1 MSRDALVVG
10 INTYTYLPS
19 LNAPAS
25 DAEAIAQHL
34 ETHGNFQVKR
44 LPQYTDA
51 FQGNAQRVA
60 SNREVS
66 LAQLRQALVDL
77 FKPGSTQVPET
88 ALLYFSGHGI
98 RDTVGVAEGYLATS
112 DVNPR
117 QEFFG
122 LSLRWLRRL
131 LAESEVRQ
139 QVIWLDCCYS
149 GEILNM
155 AEAYPGEGRD
165 RCFIAASRDFE
176 VAYEEVG
183 GARSVMIAALLEG
196 LKPGRYGDRPIN
208 NTLLTDYINEALKGT
223 NQRSVCY
230 NSGSPI
236 LLTSPWVDQTPVI
249 PTGELTDDCPY
260 KGLSFFDC
268 NDHDPQYFFGRQ
280 SLVDKLI
287 DEVRQSNFVA
297 IVGASGSGKSSVL
310 RAGLLHQLNL
320 GQRLRGSENWDIR
333 LLLPGEHP
341 LQNLAQVFVDERAIR
356 TDLDRQDQLQKAERM
371 IADGAEGLRR
381 WVQASGKP
389 RLVLVVDQFE
399 EVFTL
404 CQQPTERERF
414 FAMLMEALE
423 ALPTRLCLVIA
434 MRADF
439 VGKCFEQAYSGLAA
453 QVQAHLVPVIPMTRD
468 ELTEA
473 ICEPAR
479 RAQLTLEPE
488 LVQVLLQDVE
498 RAPGKLPLLQYTL
511 TELWKQRQDNTLQLT
526 TYTRL
531 GGVTGTLEQRADEV
545 YSSLT
550 PEQQATAR
558 HIFINLTQLGEGTE
572 DTRRRCLQSSLI
584 NPQHSALTVAT
595 VVKRLAD
602 ENLVV
607 TNELVSKASGDRQ
620 AVVDVAHE
628 ALIRHWKQLRRWL
641 DENRDL
647 IRQQRKIETAAE
659 EWQTKNKPNAYLLS
673 GRSLKDARIF
683 QKQYISTLPFSE
695 TAASFINQSLKQ
707 RRRNRLALISF
718 SILAPLGLAI
728 YSGIQ
733 IAEYM
738 RLRPHWDLVY
748 SYDAETNKID
758 RVSLIRALRTIN
770 QAGRSL
776 SEISLP
782 ESSLHDTDLSS
793 AKLRAADLSN
803 ANLSN
808 TDLSNADLRAAGLRA
823 ADLRAADLHAANLS
837 NANLSNANLSNANL
851 SNANLSNIDLR
862 NTNLSNASF
871 LRNNLSAVNLS
882 DAVLIGGNFGDAN
895 LSAAVL
901 INANLGHANLVDA
914 NLSAAVLINANL
926 DRAYLI
932 DADLRN
938 ADLSR
943 AYLIDADLGNA
954 NLRNADLRNTNLSN
968 TNLSNAALGSAN
980 LSSTNLSSAVLLAT
994 DLREVRNWTVEQFS
1008 GALLCNVALPNGLEK
1023 INPHRDCDT
1032 ISQILINRR
1041 YPYFVGFLGLPTEE
1055 QVQYIVDEAMERE
1068 WDLGRRCRS
1077 ATSFLTE

>member
-10 INTYTYLPS
+10 INTYTHLPS
-19 LNAPAS
+19 LNASAN

-183 GARSVMIAALLEG
+183 GARSVMTAALLEG
-196 LKPGRYGDRPIN
+196 LQPGRYGDRPIN

-310 RAGLLHQLNL
+310 RAGLLHQLKL
-320 GQRLRGSENWDIR
+320 GQRLRGSEAWDIR

-341 LQNLAQVFVDERAIR
+341 LQNLAQVFVDECAIR
-356 TDLDRQDQLQKAERM
+356 TDLDQQDQLQKAERM

-381 WVQASGKP
+381 WVQASDTP
-389 RLVLVVDQFE
+389 RLVLVIDQFE

-404 CQQPTERERF
+404 CQQPAERERF
-414 FAMLMEALE
+414 FAMLMEALV
-423 ALPTRLCLVIA
+423 ALPTQLCLVIA

-479 RAQLTLEPE
+479 RAHLTLEAE
-488 LVQVLLQDVE
+488 LVQQLLTDVE
-498 RAPGKLPLLQYTL
+498 RSPGNLPLLQYTL
-511 TELWKQRQDNTLQLT
+511 TELWKQRQDNTLQLR
-526 TYTRL
+526 TYAQL
-531 GGVTGTLEQRADEV
+531 GGVTGTLEQRADTV
-545 YSSLT
+545 YASLT
-550 PEQQATAR
+550 PRQQATTR

-572 DTRRRCLQSSLI
+572 DTRRRVLQSSLV
-584 NPQHSALTVAT
+584 NPKHPEATVAIAI
-595 VVKRLAD
+595 KRLAD
-602 ENLVV
+602 ENLIV
-607 TNELVSKASGDRQ
+607 TNELVSKATGERQ

-628 ALIRHWKQLRRWL
+628 ALIRHWKQLRKWL
-641 DENRDL
+641 DANRDL

-659 EWQTKNKPNAYLLS
+659 EWQEHAQKPGYLLQGLPLIEARQFQQKYADEFPLS
-673 GRSLKDARIF
+673 LLATQFIHKSRRYRHINHLKTASWLLIPVLLIGGVIEYQIREQGVNNDYGRLNSTIIHERSKAIQDLVRGCWAKQWWFPSYVAERLLGNCRSLARA
-683 QKQYISTLPFSE
+683 TL
-695 TAASFINQSLKQ
+695 
-707 RRRNRLALISF
+707 
-718 SILAPLGLAI
+718 
-728 YSGIQ
+728 
-733 IAEYM
+733 
-738 RLRPHWDLVY
+738 
-748 SYDAETNKID
+748 D
-758 RVSLIRALRTIN
+758 R
-770 QAGRSL
+770 
-776 SEISLP
+776 
-782 ESSLHDTDLSS
+782 
-793 AKLRAADLSN
+793 AD
-803 ANLSN
+803 
-808 TDLSNADLRAAGLRA
+808 LRA
-823 ADLRAADLHAANLS
+823 ADLRAADLRSVDFSVADLHS
-837 NANLSNANLSNANL
+837 T
-851 SNANLSNIDLR
+851 DLR
-862 NTNLSNASF
+862 
-871 LRNNLSAVNLS
+871 
-882 DAVLIGGNFGDAN
+882 
-895 LSAAVL
+895 
-901 INANLGHANLVDA
+901 
-914 NLSAAVLINANL
+914 
-926 DRAYLI
+926 Y
-932 DADLRN
+932 ADLRY
-938 ADLSR
+938 AS
-943 AYLIDADLGNA
+943 
-954 NLRNADLRNTNLSN
+954 LRYASLRYADLRYADLR
-968 TNLSNAALGSAN
+968 AATFRAATLRSAK
-980 LSSTNLSSAVLLAT
+980 LRSADLHDAIFLSTNLQNVIGLT
-994 DLREVRNWTVEQFS
+994 DRQLE
-1008 GALLCNVALPNGLEK
+1008 GALLCNAQLPEN
-1023 INPHRDCDT
+1023 ITFDANRDCDR
-1032 ISQILINRR
+1032 LPLVLFER
-1041 YPYFVGFLGLPTEE
+1041 YPDQFETLEEAEVFVDNATSSSSTPPSSQHSPTETP
-1055 QVQYIVDEAMERE
+1055 QPSPPSPPSGTPPGAQPSPASTLSVPPGAQPSPPSPPLAPSPPSSVPPSQPLRPPNMDIPPGAQPSPPSPLPDTPPLMSPPNMDIPPGAQPSPPSPPSSQYTPPSPPPAMP
-1068 WDLGRRCRS
+1068 RRPAAGTR
-1077 ATSFLTE
+1077 

>member
-10 INTYTYLPS
+10 INTYNHLHS

-25 DAEAIAQHL
+25 DAEAIAQRL
-34 ETHGNFQVKR
+34 ESQGDFQVKR
-44 LPQYTDA
+44 LPQYTDMA
-51 FQGNAQRVA
+51 QGNAQRVA

-155 AEAYPGEGRD
+155 EEAYPGEGCD

-183 GARSVMIAALLEG
+183 GARSVMTAALLEG
-196 LKPGRYGDRPIN
+196 LQPGRYGDRPIN

-236 LLTSPWVDQTPVI
+236 LLTSPWIAQTSAG
-249 PTGELTDDCPY
+249 PTGELTGDCPY

-287 DEVRQSNFVA
+287 DEVRQSNFLA

-310 RAGLLHQLNL
+310 RAGVLHQLKL
-320 GQRLRGSENWDIR
+320 GQRLRGSEAWDIR
-333 LLLPGEHP
+333 LLLPEEHP
-341 LQNLAQVFVDERAIR
+341 LQNLAQVFVDDSAIR

-371 IADGAEGLRR
+371 ITDGAEGLRR
-381 WVQASGKP
+381 WVQASETP
-389 RLVLVVDQFE
+389 RLVLVIDQFE

-404 CQQPTERERF
+404 CQQPAEREQF
-414 FAMLMEALE
+414 FAILMEALA
-423 ALPTRLCLVIA
+423 ALPNQLCLVMA

-453 QVQAHLVPVIPMTRD
+453 QVQAHLVPVILMTHD

-479 RAQLTLEPE
+479 RAQLTLESE
-488 LVQVLLQDVE
+488 LVQALLHDVE
-498 RAPGKLPLLQYTL
+498 RAPGNLPLLQYTL
-511 TELWKQRQDNTLQLT
+511 TELWRQRQDNTLQLT

-545 YSSLT
+545 YASLN

-572 DTRRRCLQSSLI
+572 DTRRRCLQSSMV
-584 NPQHSALTVAT
+584 NPQHPAPRVAV

-607 TNELVSKASGDRQ
+607 TNELVSKASGEHQ

-659 EWQTKNKPNAYLLS
+659 EWRAKGCKPNYLLQGFPLKEAIQFQRAQGKIFPLS
-673 GRSLKDARIF
+673 NTATQFLQVSHRQRRNTQLKTASWLIIPALLIGGIVEHNLRERSVAENYARLDNDGGYEEKQAVQDLVRGCYASNWLPSYLAGRIFGNCRSLLR
-683 QKQYISTLPFSE
+683 
-695 TAASFINQSLKQ
+695 
-707 RRRNRLALISF
+707 
-718 SILAPLGLAI
+718 APLANADLHSVDLHSADLF
-728 YSGIQ
+728 
-733 IAEYM
+733 AAD
-738 RLRPHWDLVY
+738 LRSANLRHADLF
-748 SYDAETNKID
+748 A
-758 RVSLIRALRTIN
+758 A
-770 QAGRSL
+770 
-776 SEISLP
+776 
-782 ESSLHDTDLSS
+782 DLSS
-793 AKLRAADLSN
+793 ADLRSADLRHADFHTVDLRTADLRT
-803 ANLSN
+803 ANLS
-808 TDLSNADLRAAGLRA
+808 
-823 ADLRAADLHAANLS
+823 
-837 NANLSNANLSNANL
+837 
-851 SNANLSNIDLR
+851 
-862 NTNLSNASF
+862 
-871 LRNNLSAVNLS
+871 
-882 DAVLIGGNFGDAN
+882 
-895 LSAAVL
+895 
-901 INANLGHANLVDA
+901 
-914 NLSAAVLINANL
+914 
-926 DRAYLI
+926 Y
-932 DADLRN
+932 
-938 ADLSR
+938 
-943 AYLIDADLGNA
+943 
-954 NLRNADLRNTNLSN
+954 
-968 TNLSNAALGSAN
+968 
-980 LSSTNLSSAVLLAT
+980 TNLSSVNFVYADLRSANLRYAFLSSVDLRYAFLRSADLRSTILLAT
-994 DLREVRNWTVEQFS
+994 DLREAQNLDLEQLS
-1008 GALLCNVALPNGLEK
+1008 GDDPPLLCNVALPIGFDEIDPN
-1023 INPHRDCDT
+1023 RDCDRL
-1032 ISQILINRR
+1032 SQVLTER
-1041 YPYFVGFLGLPTEE
+1041 YPWLEE
-1055 QVQYIVDEAMERE
+1055 EGTHRIVDEAMERE
-1068 WDLGRRCRS
+1068 WD
-1077 ATSFLTE
+1077 

>member
-10 INTYTYLPS
+10 INTYTHLPS
-19 LNAPAS
+19 LNAPAN

-34 ETHGNFQVKR
+34 ETHGDFQVKR
-44 LPQYTDA
+44 LPQYTDMA
-51 FQGNAQRVA
+51 QGNAQRVA

-98 RDTVGVAEGYLATS
+98 RDMVGVAEGYLSTS

-131 LAESEVRQ
+131 LAESEVKQ

-155 AEAYPGEGRD
+155 EEAYPGEGRD

-183 GARSVMIAALLEG
+183 GTRSVMTTALLEG
-196 LKPGRYGDRPIN
+196 LQPGRYGDRSIN

-236 LLTSPWVDQTPVI
+236 LLTSPWVAQTPVF
-249 PTGELTDDCPY
+249 PNEELTDNCPY

-268 NDHDPQYFFGRQ
+268 NDHDPQYFCGRQ

-310 RAGLLHQLNL
+310 RAGLLHQLKL
-320 GQRLRGSENWDIR
+320 GQRLRGSEDWDIR

-341 LQNLAQVFVDERAIR
+341 LQNLAQVFVDESATR

-381 WVQASGKP
+381 WVQASGTP
-389 RLVLVVDQFE
+389 RLVLVIDQFE

-404 CQQPTERERF
+404 CQKPAEREQF
-414 FAMLMEALE
+414 FAILMAALA
-423 ALPTRLCLVIA
+423 ALPTQLCLVIA

-439 VGKCFEQAYSGLAA
+439 VGKCFEQAYSGLAV

-479 RAQLTLEPE
+479 RTQLTLEPE
-488 LVQVLLQDVE
+488 LVQALLQDVE
-498 RAPGKLPLLQYTL
+498 RAPGNLPLLQYTL
-511 TELWKQRQDNTLQLT
+511 TELWKQRQENTLQLT

-545 YSSLT
+545 YASLP

-572 DTRRRCLQSSLI
+572 DTRRRCFQSSLV
-584 NPQHSALTVAT
+584 NAQHSASTVTT

-602 ENLVV
+602 ENLIV
-607 TNELVSKASGDRQ
+607 TNELVSKASGERQ

-647 IRQQRKIETAAE
+647 IRQQRKIETAAG
-659 EWQTKNKPNAYLLS
+659 EWQAKECKPNYLLQ
-673 GRSLKDARIF
+673 GFPLKEAIQF
-683 QKQYISTLPFSE
+683 QHTQGQILPLSNKATRFLQ
-695 TAASFINQSLKQ
+695 ASRR
-707 RRRNRLALISF
+707 RRRNVRLRTASWLIIPALLIGGVIEHNLRERSVAENYARLDNDGGYAEKQAVQDLVRGCALNPSLSSYLSERLF
-718 SILAPLGLAI
+718 GNCRSLYRAPLVNADLFATGLSGADLNSAI
-728 YSGIQ
+728 LSG
-733 IAEYM
+733 
-738 RLRPHWDLVY
+738 
-748 SYDAETNKID
+748 
-758 RVSLIRALRTIN
+758 
-770 QAGRSL
+770 
-776 SEISLP
+776 
-782 ESSLHDTDLSS
+782 
-793 AKLRAADLSN
+793 ADLS
-803 ANLSN
+803 
-808 TDLSNADLRAAGLRA
+808 G
-823 ADLRAADLHAANLS
+823 
-837 NANLSNANLSNANL
+837 
-851 SNANLSNIDLR
+851 
-862 NTNLSNASF
+862 
-871 LRNNLSAVNLS
+871 
-882 DAVLIGGNFGDAN
+882 
-895 LSAAVL
+895 
-901 INANLGHANLVDA
+901 
-914 NLSAAVLINANL
+914 
-926 DRAYLI
+926 
-932 DADLRN
+932 
-938 ADLSR
+938 ADLSGS
-943 AYLIDADLGNA
+943 DL
-954 NLRNADLRNTNLSN
+954 TY
-968 TNLSNAALGSAN
+968 T
-980 LSSTNLSSAVLLAT
+980 TLLAT
-994 DLREVRNWTVEQFS
+994 NLRESRNLTIEQLPS
-1008 GALLCNVALPNGLEK
+1008 GDSPFLCNVALPTGFDEIDPN
-1023 INPHRDCDT
+1023 HDCDVLPLVLG
-1032 ISQILINRR
+1032 SR
-1041 YPYFVGFLGLPTEE
+1041 YGLSEE
-1055 QVQYIVDEAMERE
+1055 GAQRIVDEAMERE
-1068 WDLGRRCRS
+1068 WD
-1077 ATSFLTE
+1077 